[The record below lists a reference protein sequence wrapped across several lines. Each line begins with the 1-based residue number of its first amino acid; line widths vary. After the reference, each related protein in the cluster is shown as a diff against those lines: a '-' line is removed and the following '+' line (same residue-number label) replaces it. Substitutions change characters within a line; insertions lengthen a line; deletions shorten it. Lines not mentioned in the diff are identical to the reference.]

1 MTANRF
7 DVARVLRKA
16 AGVFLISSGAAL
28 AQNADSAAVVSPQLA
43 LAGPQSGAAT
53 APIPDCP
60 QIPKVCALIA
70 DPAIRNY
77 IGPAEYAWDFNA
89 TASAPGP
96 TPQSDRRVAGLGR
109 N

>member
-1 MTANRF
+1 MTMNRF
-7 DVARVLRKA
+7 DVAGVLRKA

-28 AQNADSAAVVSPQLA
+28 AQNADSAGVVNPQLA
-43 LAGPQSGAAT
+43 LAGPQSAT
-53 APIPDCP
+53 PPIPDCP

-70 DPAIRNY
+70 DPAVRNY
-77 IGPAEYAWDFNA
+77 IGPSEYAWDFNA
-89 TASAPGP
+89 TDGAPGP